1 MLQQVQPILSATGE
15 TNVGININPKGTG
28 VLKSGTAAV
37 KIAGKETMWVPA
49 SAMYG
54 ATTNPAVN
62 NKLKQ
67 QQ

>member
-1 MLQQVQPILSATGE
+1 MVLFLSATGE
-15 TNVGININPKGTG
+15 TNVDINLNPKGTG
-28 VLKSGTAAV
+28 VLKSATAAV
-37 KIAGKETMWVPA
+37 KIAGLETMWVPA

-54 ATTNPAVN
+54 ATTNPARLH